1 MTKITIQY
9 NILLKTIQ
17 SCSYTM
23 SKKEERYNLN
33 SIFFDFNSNEAK
45 IVSTDGSALTLNTIH
60 NEDYYNL
67 ELKSEA
73 KSVDFL
79 LSREDINHLI
89 KFLKNNEVKSVK
101 DLQIVDIEIDNEK
114 ITFATKHNQ
123 ANYKL
128 FDATFPEY
136 QRVIQSSYCYKTCEN
151 HILLN
156 PAYLSVIG
164 KIFTDCDDVEIFL
177 ENPQSPIAIKS
188 SYISYKIY
196 VLYVVMPKKR

>member
-33 SIFFDFNSNEAK
+33 SIFFDFNSEEAK
-45 IVSTDGSALTLNTIH
+45 IVSTDGNALTLNTIH

-67 ELKSEA
+67 ELKSKAE
-73 KSVDFL
+73 SVNFL
-79 LSREDINHLI
+79 LSREDVNHLI
-89 KFLKNNEVKSVK
+89 KFLKNNEVKSVG
-101 DLQIVDIEIDNEK
+101 DLQTVEIEIDNEK

-123 ANYKL
+123 VNYKL

-136 QRVIQSSYCYKTCEN
+136 QRVIQNSYSYKNCEN

-156 PAYLSVIG
+156 PAYLSAIG
-164 KIFTDCDDVEIFL
+164 KIFTDCDGVEIFL
-177 ENPQSPIAIKS
+177 ENPQSAMAIKS
-188 SYISYKIY
+188 SYISYKID
-196 VLYVVMPKKR
+196 VLYVVMPKRK

>member
-1 MTKITIQY
+1 
-9 NILLKTIQ
+9 
-17 SCSYTM
+17 M

-33 SIFFDFNSNEAK
+33 SIFFDFNSEEAK
-45 IVSTDGSALTLNTIH
+45 IVSTDGNALILNTIH

-79 LSREDINHLI
+79 LNREDINHLI
-89 KFLKNNEVKSVK
+89 KFLKNNEVKSVE
-101 DLQIVDIEIDNEK
+101 DLQTVEIEIDNDK

-123 ANYKL
+123 VNYKL

-136 QRVIQSSYCYKTCEN
+136 QRVIQSSYSYKTCEN

-156 PAYLSVIG
+156 PVYLSNVG
-164 KIFTDCDDVEIFL
+164 KIFTGCDDVEIFL
-177 ENPQSPIAIKS
+177 ENPHSAMAIKS
-188 SYISYKIY
+188 SYISYKID
-196 VLYVVMPKKR
+196 VLYVIMPKRK